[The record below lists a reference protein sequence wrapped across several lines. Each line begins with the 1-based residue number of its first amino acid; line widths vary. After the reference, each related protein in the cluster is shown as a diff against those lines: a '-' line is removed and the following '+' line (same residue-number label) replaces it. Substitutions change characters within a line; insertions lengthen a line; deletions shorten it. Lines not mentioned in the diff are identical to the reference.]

1 MINFRIKIRPTVLLV
16 FSILVGIAVLT
27 TLGIQYY
34 FSKKLAF
41 ASIEESVQH
50 ISEKTQQ
57 KIESFNKSNYDLLSV
72 LQYSHTILQ
81 HPKEEQNL
89 EFLNTFTTA
98 ISNNPY
104 VYALYIGFENGDFY
118 EVINLDID
126 DSLRI
131 KFNASSK
138 EKWFVV
144 KIFEHNSTPIRL
156 EQFLDVN
163 LNIVR
168 SVKKE
173 VDYNPTLRP
182 WYQKSLNSHDVV
194 VTAPYA
200 FANLD
205 GMGITYAK
213 KIEASK
219 NVLGLD
225 VSLRS
230 FSSFLEAQKI
240 VQKSH
245 LYIFDQ
251 HNQVIASNMS
261 DSHAYF
267 KNINDVL
274 RQSLENQ
281 SKTMPINKEDYFV
294 SHHYLNSKSNSYL
307 SIFVPEYEIL
317 KPFNEK
323 IIFAI
328 WVNMGLMIFILPL
341 VWFSTKLIVNPI
353 NELELENEKIKRRK
367 FDEVKLV
374 NSSIKELYD
383 FSKSFV
389 SMASS
394 IKEYEESQIKLMDS
408 FIELIAGAIDAKSE
422 YTGGHCKRVPILT
435 LMIAKEAS
443 KSGQGIFKEFKFAN
457 KDEIRELSVAAWLH
471 DCGKVTTPEYVVD
484 KATKL
489 ETIYNRIHEIR
500 TRFEVIYR
508 DLIIESYEKILN
520 KEEEQTVKKW
530 LQKQQQLLKE
540 EFEFVANANKGAEFM
555 TQEDKQRIQEIA
567 QRQWT
572 THFDD
577 SLGLSYD
584 EQLRYVK
591 NESKI
596 EYLLDNKP
604 NHLIPRSPKTLLDYD
619 KYGFK
624 VEVPEYLY
632 NLGEVYNLC
641 VERGTLT
648 AEERFKINEHM
659 TMTIKMLEQ
668 LPFPSNLKRV
678 PEYAAA
684 HHETLIGTGY
694 PRRLTKEQMSIPARI
709 MAIADV
715 FEALTA
721 ADRPYKEGKKLSESI
736 KILSFMVKDQH
747 LDEDIF
753 KLFLRSGVYLKYAKA
768 YLKEEQIDEV
778 DISTYV

>member
-1 MINFRIKIRPTVLLV
+1 MINFRIKIRPTVLFV
-16 FSILVGIAVLT
+16 FALLVGIAVLT

-72 LQYSHTILQ
+72 LQYSHTLLQ

-89 EFLNTFTTA
+89 EFLKTFTTA

-126 DSLRI
+126 DSLRV
-131 KFNASSK
+131 KFNASNK

-144 KIFEHNSTPIRL
+144 KIFKHHSTPIRL
-156 EQFLDVN
+156 EQFLDKN
-163 LNIVR
+163 LHIVR
-168 SVKKE
+168 SVQKK

-182 WYQKSLNSHDVV
+182 WYQKALTSQEAV
-194 VTAPYA
+194 VTAPYS

-205 GMGITYAK
+205 GMGVTYAQ
-213 KIEASK
+213 KIEQTN

-251 HNQVIASNMS
+251 HNRVIASNMS
-261 DSHAYF
+261 EQKAYF
-267 KNINDVL
+267 KNIDSIL
-274 RQSLENQ
+274 GQSLKNND
-281 SKTMPINKEDYFV
+281 KTMTINHEEYFV
-294 SHHYLNSKSNSYL
+294 SRYYLNSKSNSYL

-323 IIFAI
+323 IMFAI
-328 WVNMGLMIFILPL
+328 WVNIGLMIFILPL

-353 NELELENEKIKRRK
+353 NELELENEKIKRRE
-367 FDEVKLV
+367 FDEVNLV
-374 NSSIKELYD
+374 KTSIKELHD

-389 SMASS
+389 SMARS
-394 IKEYEESQIKLMDS
+394 IKEYEEAQVKLMDS

-443 KSGQGIFKEFKFAN
+443 KSNQGIFKAFNFAN
-457 KDEIRELSVAAWLH
+457 EEEIRELSVAAWLH

-508 DLIIESYEKILN
+508 DLIIQSYEKINQGEDEKSVKQWLE
-520 KEEEQTVKKW
+520 KEQQT
-530 LQKQQQLLKE
+530 LQE
-540 EFEFVANANKGAEFM
+540 EFEFIANANKGGEFM
-555 TQEDKQRIQEIA
+555 SQEDQEKIKEIA
-567 QRQWT
+567 QRQWKAY
-572 THFDD
+572 FDD
-577 SLGLSYD
+577 ALGLSHD
-584 EQLRYVK
+584 EQVRYVK
-591 NESKI
+591 NESKV
-596 EYLLDNKP
+596 EHLLDNKP
-604 NHLIPRSPKTLLDYD
+604 HHLIPRSPKSVSDYD

-624 VEVPEYLY
+624 VDIPNDLY
-632 NLGEVYNLC
+632 NLGEIYNLC
-641 VERGTLT
+641 IQKGTLT
-648 AEERFKINEHM
+648 PEERFKINEHM

-668 LPFPSNLKRV
+668 LPFPENLKRV

-694 PRRLTKEQMSIPARI
+694 PRKLTKEQMSIPARI

-721 ADRPYKEGKKLSESI
+721 ADRPYKEAKKLSESI

-753 KLFLRSGVYLKYAKA
+753 KLFLQSGVYLMYAKA
-768 YLKEEQIDEV
+768 YLKEDQIDEV

>member
-1 MINFRIKIRPTVLLV
+1 MINFRIKIRPTVLFV
-16 FSILVGIAVLT
+16 FALLVGIAVLT

-72 LQYSHTILQ
+72 LQYSHTLLQ

-89 EFLNTFTTA
+89 EFLKTFTTA

-126 DSLRI
+126 DSLRV
-131 KFNASSK
+131 KFSASNK

-144 KIFEHNSTPIRL
+144 KIFKHHSTPIRL
-156 EQFLDVN
+156 EQFLDKNFHV
-163 LNIVR
+163 VR
-168 SVKKE
+168 SVQKK
-173 VDYNPTLRP
+173 VDYNPILRP
-182 WYQKSLNSHDVV
+182 WYQKALTSQEAV
-194 VTAPYA
+194 VTAPYS

-205 GMGITYAK
+205 GMGVTYAQ
-213 KIEASK
+213 KIEQTN

-251 HNQVIASNMS
+251 HNRVIASNIS
-261 DSHAYF
+261 DEKAYF
-267 KNINDVL
+267 KNIDSIL
-274 RQSLENQ
+274 AQSLKNNDN
-281 SKTMPINKEDYFV
+281 TMTINHEEYFV
-294 SHHYLNSKSNSYL
+294 SHYYLNSKSNSYL

-323 IIFAI
+323 INQGEDEKSVKQ
-328 WVNMGLMIFILPL
+328 W
-341 VWFSTKLIVNPI
+341 
-353 NELELENEKIKRRK
+353 LE
-367 FDEVKLV
+367 
-374 NSSIKELYD
+374 KE
-383 FSKSFV
+383 
-389 SMASS
+389 
-394 IKEYEESQIKLMDS
+394 QQ
-408 FIELIAGAIDAKSE
+408 
-422 YTGGHCKRVPILT
+422 T
-435 LMIAKEAS
+435 L
-443 KSGQGIFKEFKFAN
+443 Q
-457 KDEIRELSVAAWLH
+457 
-471 DCGKVTTPEYVVD
+471 
-484 KATKL
+484 
-489 ETIYNRIHEIR
+489 
-500 TRFEVIYR
+500 
-508 DLIIESYEKILN
+508 
-520 KEEEQTVKKW
+520 
-530 LQKQQQLLKE
+530 E
-540 EFEFVANANKGAEFM
+540 EFEFIANANKGGEFM
-555 TQEDKQRIQEIA
+555 SQEDQEKIKEIA
-567 QRQWT
+567 QRQWKAY
-572 THFDD
+572 FDD
-577 SLGLSYD
+577 ALGLSHD
-584 EQLRYVK
+584 EQVRYVK
-591 NESKI
+591 NESKV
-596 EYLLDNKP
+596 EHLLDNKP
-604 NHLIPRSPKTLLDYD
+604 HHLIPRSPKSVSDYD

-624 VEVPEYLY
+624 VDIPNDLY
-632 NLGEVYNLC
+632 NLGEIYNLC
-641 VERGTLT
+641 IQKGTLT
-648 AEERFKINEHM
+648 PEERFKINEHM

-668 LPFPSNLKRV
+668 LPFPENLKRV

-694 PRRLTKEQMSIPARI
+694 PRKLTKEQMSIPARI

-721 ADRPYKEGKKLSESI
+721 ADRPYKEAKKLSESI

-753 KLFLRSGVYLKYAKA
+753 KLFLQSGVYLTYAKA
-768 YLKEEQIDEV
+768 YLKEDQIDEV

>member
-1 MINFRIKIRPTVLLV
+1 
-16 FSILVGIAVLT
+16 
-27 TLGIQYY
+27 
-34 FSKKLAF
+34 
-41 ASIEESVQH
+41 
-50 ISEKTQQ
+50 
-57 KIESFNKSNYDLLSV
+57 
-72 LQYSHTILQ
+72 
-81 HPKEEQNL
+81 
-89 EFLNTFTTA
+89 
-98 ISNNPY
+98 
-104 VYALYIGFENGDFY
+104 
-118 EVINLDID
+118 
-126 DSLRI
+126 
-131 KFNASSK
+131 
-138 EKWFVV
+138 VV